1 MFFSKKRYVYKFRN
15 KALLIWFVMTMLPI
29 FVLVIY
35 VAIISGPEI
44 LNFLTD
50 PQSVNERVWQLQ
62 KWNPEEVSFRYINSV
77 ILEDPERLFIESTYK
92 PIIREGTIKHG
103 DAIILVRKDNDV
115 KAINNFE
122 TEEGQKIIE
131 GFNKVT
137 GPILPE
143 FGGYY
148 TTKNEDLFNK
158 TGYIVARQ
166 FDFYFKDG
174 GKGSVFFLAK
184 VINIPS
190 QIVTF
195 VVNYFIALFVI
206 LIISMVVFFL
216 YSAEKLTKNF
226 NKVAM
231 IIDEV
236 SKENFDNRLDIAD
249 EPMIHISS
257 QLNVMIEKL
266 AEAKEY
272 RESIESDRNAFISNL
287 THDIKTPLT
296 SIRVQIEALNDGV
309 VKEPNQISNYYNNI
323 QKKLFEIDK
332 MMNELQLFNE
342 LETEAMSFEFET
354 VDLKFFFKD
363 VVEELQFDPSYKNV
377 QFDYVVNDKDPLF
390 ALIDPS
396 KLKRVTTNILINS
409 TKYAKKDQLVFKIAL
424 KTVDKFIKIEMID
437 NGVGI
442 PENELENVFI
452 QYYRVDPARNQQ
464 IAGSGLGLA
473 ICRSIINRH
482 KGQIT
487 AFKGEQDGFGIRIIL
502 PKLGEVDEKN
512 FID

>member
-1 MFFSKKRYVYKFRN
+1 MFFSKNRYVYKFRN

-29 FVLVIY
+29 IVLAIY

-62 KWNPEEVSFRYINSV
+62 KWSPEEVSFRYINSV

-92 PIIREGTIKHG
+92 PIIQDDTIKHG
-103 DAIILVRKDNDV
+103 DAIILVRKDDVV

-122 TEEGQKIIE
+122 TEEGRKIIE
-131 GFNKVT
+131 GFSKVT

-166 FDFYFKDG
+166 LDFYFKDG

-190 QIVTF
+190 QIGTF

-206 LIISMVVFFL
+206 LIISMTVFFL
-216 YSAEKLTKNF
+216 YSAERLTKNF

-236 SKENFDNRLDIAD
+236 SEENFDNRLDITD
-249 EPMIHISS
+249 EPMVHISS
-257 QLNVMIEKL
+257 QLNGMIEKL

-272 RESIESDRNAFISNL
+272 RASIQNDRAEFISNM

-296 SIRVQIEALNDGV
+296 SIRVQIEALRDGV
-309 VKEPNQISNYYNNI
+309 VEEPQKIRRYYESI
-323 QKKLFEIDK
+323 QNKLFEIDK
-332 MMNELQLFNE
+332 MMNELQIFNE
-342 LETEAMSFEFET
+342 LETEAMIFEFET

-363 VVEELQFDPSYKNV
+363 VIEEIQFDPLYKNV
-377 QFDYVVNDKDPLF
+377 QFDYFVLDKDPLF
-390 ALIDPS
+390 ARIDPS

-409 TKYAKKDQLVFKIAL
+409 NKYAKREHLIFKIAL
-424 KTVDKFIKIEMID
+424 KIVGEFIEIEMVD

-442 PENELENVFI
+442 PEDELENVFMK
-452 QYYRVDPARNQQ
+452 YYRVDPARNQQ
-464 IAGSGLGLA
+464 VAGSGLGLA
-473 ICRSIINRH
+473 ICRSIISRH
-482 KGQIT
+482 NGQIT
-487 AFKGEQDGFGIRIIL
+487 AFRDEQGGFGIRIIL
-502 PKLGEVDEKN
+502 PKLGEFNEKN